1 MRIKT
6 GLTLS
11 TLLLFTACAQIQTQ
25 PHEPSSTAAKNPNAP
40 TSIES
45 SATTPPP
52 GTVPETAGSS
62 PVSPV
67 GVVEP
72 AATRRWPGKPIG
84 GLFHCELGNKIESKV
99 QSDDAVHVTWKGKTY
114 AMNRVDTSSGAV
126 RMEDKVSGLVWIQIP
141 AKSFLLDS
149 RKGQQ
154 LANECLV
161 KQ

>member
-1 MRIKT
+1 MRIRT
-6 GLTLS
+6 CLTIS
-11 TLLLFTACAQIQTQ
+11 ALLTFTACAQLQTK
-25 PHEPSSTAAKNPNAP
+25 PDESSLSPAKNTSVP
-40 TSIES
+40 TSPTS
-45 SATTPPP
+45 SVNTPPP

-72 AATRRWPGKPIG
+72 AAVTTWPGKPIG

-99 QSDDAVHVTWKGKTY
+99 QSDDAVHVIWKGKTY
-114 AMNRVDTSSGAV
+114 AMNRVNTSSGAV

>member
-1 MRIKT
+1 MCIRTCFTISAL
-6 GLTLS
+6 LT
-11 TLLLFTACAQIQTQ
+11 FTACAQIQTK
-25 PHEPSSTAAKNPNAP
+25 PDESSLNAAKNTDA
-40 TSIES
+40 TTS
-45 SATTPPP
+45 SASSANPPPP